1 MAWVETIVC
10 SGKKGSD
17 ARLRRMLKA
26 RQEFKRRQ
34 EGCIGAWLGLAAE
47 SNSMMLVQSAFV
59 SEEAWRN
66 ISTEI
71 QKTLDAEDGGIEGLL
86 LGPPLVGVFEIP
98 NEELQNLVRSFCL
111 RRPPESD
118 FEEFEINIA
127 TPLKKPSKDY

>member
-17 ARLRRMLKA
+17 ARLRRMMKA

-34 EGCIGAWLGLAAE
+34 DGCIGAWLGLAAE
-47 SNSMMLVQSAFV
+47 SNSMMLVQSAYV
-59 SEEAWRN
+59 SEGAWRI

-71 QKTLDAEDGGIEGLL
+71 QNTLDAEDGGIEGLL

-98 NEELQNLVRSFCL
+98 DEELQNLNFGG
-111 RRPPESD
+111 
-118 FEEFEINIA
+118 FN
-127 TPLKKPSKDY
+127 